1 MKKLSLVLS
10 LLFTNYLSHASTG
23 NIEDEQD
30 DEFSRKIRESGI
42 RETVNYRKPKRF
54 YSSPQQPREDTL
66 RKKFLCRHSRHNP
79 ATSSIETTL
88 LKEDPNSTER

>member
-30 DEFSRKIRESGI
+30 DEISRKIRESGI
-42 RETVNYRKPKRF
+42 KESVTYRKQKKF
-54 YSSPQQPREDTL
+54 YISPQQPHEDIL
-66 RKKFLCRHSRHNP
+66 RKKFRCRHNP